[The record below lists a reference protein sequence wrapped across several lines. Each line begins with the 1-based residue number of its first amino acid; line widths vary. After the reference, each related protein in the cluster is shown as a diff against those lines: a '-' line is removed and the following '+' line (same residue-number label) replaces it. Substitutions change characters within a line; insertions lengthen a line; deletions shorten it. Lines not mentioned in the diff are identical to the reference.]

1 MAEMQKLKDAVV
13 PLKAEADRLRGE
25 RDALLN
31 TIGNLLDPR
40 VPDGEDEHT
49 CNRVETTWGE
59 VPEMTINGKAL
70 GHEYHH

>member
-1 MAEMQKLKDAVV
+1 MAEMLTLKEAVV
-13 PLKAEADRLRGE
+13 PLKAEADRLKGE

-40 VPDGEDEHT
+40 VPEGADEHE
-49 CNRVETTWGE
+49 CNRVENTWGDIPDMK
-59 VPEMTINGKAL
+59 VNGKSL